1 MVQKAFFLLRLND
14 HVLYLK
20 RIQAT
25 LEGTGDFQGTDY
37 HECKLGKWLYGE
49 GSEEADALG
58 PEAKAL
64 FESLFE
70 PHQQFHEAS
79 RHAVDKHAAG
89 DVGIAV
95 SGATDAARAAAT
107 EMHKLSTV
115 LVNKLL
121 TLDQMVK

>member
-25 LEGTGDFQGTDY
+25 LQGTGDFQGTDY

-49 GSEEADALG
+49 GSEEASALG

-79 RHAVDKHAAG
+79 RAAVEKHAAG
-89 DVGIAV
+89 DA
-95 SGATDAARAAAT
+95 DAARAAST